1 MKYLGSKN
9 RLSKY
14 IAPILQQYINE
25 NSITT
30 YYEPFVG
37 GANMID
43 KIDCSLRIGNDI
55 HPQLIAMFLAL
66 QNGWNPP
73 EHITEEEYQNV
84 RQNKEKYPD
93 YYVGYVGFN
102 STFSAKYFGGYARSF
117 KSDGITPRDQSN
129 EAYRNLMKQTP
140 KIKDVKFVCSS
151 YDQNKY
157 CNLKNALIYCDPPY
171 QNTTKFETGSFDY
184 DKFWDWCRRM
194 SKCNKVFISG
204 YQAPDDFKC
213 VWSKESLA
221 NLDYNRGNDRN
232 KKLRVEK
239 LFTYRN

>member
-1 MKYLGSKN
+1 
-9 RLSKY
+9 
-14 IAPILQQYINE
+14 
-25 NSITT
+25 
-30 YYEPFVG
+30 
-37 GANMID
+37 
-43 KIDCSLRIGNDI
+43 
-55 HPQLIAMFLAL
+55 
-66 QNGWNPP
+66 
-73 EHITEEEYQNV
+73 
-84 RQNKEKYPD
+84 
-93 YYVGYVGFN
+93 
-102 STFSAKYFGGYARSF
+102 
-117 KSDGITPRDQSN
+117 
-129 EAYRNLMKQTP
+129 MKQTP

-221 NLDYNRGNDRN
+221 NLDCNRGNDRN

>member
-1 MKYLGSKN
+1 
-9 RLSKY
+9 
-14 IAPILQQYINE
+14 
-25 NSITT
+25 
-30 YYEPFVG
+30 
-37 GANMID
+37 
-43 KIDCSLRIGNDI
+43 
-55 HPQLIAMFLAL
+55 MFLAL

-129 EAYRNLMKQTP
+129 EAYRNLMKRTP

-221 NLDYNRGNDRN
+221 NLDCNRGNDRN